1 MIQSIKV
8 DIDKF
13 SSNSIKREY
22 PYLELTSFNET
33 LPLVIESLEQGDM
46 QVLATH
52 KGITKVI
59 CKISKS
65 AYNIDKLLRTGQ
77 KLQVHTSEGEY
88 KQIQNII
95 DYLEVM

>member
-1 MIQSIKV
+1 MIQSVEI

-13 SSNSIKREY
+13 KNSRVQREY
-22 PYLELTSFNET
+22 PYVELTSFNET

-46 QVLATH
+46 QIQATH
-52 KGITKVI
+52 KGVTKVV

-77 KLQVHTSEGEY
+77 SLILHRDDSSCT
-88 KQIQNII
+88 NIEKI
-95 DYLEVM
+95 TDYLEVI